1 MKENLEI
8 KEIDSHKLIFIHQN
22 QRKPFAYRK
31 FVVKFIFFPIERKEF
46 IVYLLSEIICI
57 TINKL

>member
-31 FVVKFIFFPIERKEF
+31 FVVKFIFYPIERKEF
-46 IVYLLSEIICI
+46 ESEIICI